1 MNFLNFSIAISNKDV
16 MIINSKCIT
25 YIKCLDEDP
34 VENILFTVDNIENSN
49 GSTYETMKL
58 NLKNCLEERLFNVQV
73 EGDILNIDD
82 ICIIKPPYGA
92 QQCICDDRSSNLV
105 RPWASHYFSTYIK
118 GKDRRL
124 PWYISCSVFFP

>member
-1 MNFLNFSIAISNKDV
+1 

-92 QQCICDDRSSNLV
+92 QQCICDDPIKLELIEDLIRQLATISTVSTDCEKDA
-105 RPWASHYFSTYIK
+105 ASH
-118 GKDRRL
+118 
-124 PWYISCSVFFP
+124 